1 MATSNTTDALLWYTN
16 RIIDNKET
24 GVLEGRT
31 LDELRSALDL
41 ATEEELVQ
49 LTDILFRR
57 KFNPLDYVQTPDP
70 IELQSRDREAWL
82 DAIED
87 RFRFLAA
94 DGLTVLRGRSHEFTY
109 RQALIQVCHYLKIPY
124 SKKLTTT
131 DIEAEIFLNL
141 MGRAWKK
148 LPASEKKSLTV
159 RVQRSLAQS
168 NFSEPLPV
176 HLQHNP
182 MSLLV
187 KGGSALAVSS
197 IIKPILLQQMARQLA
212 LHFAKYQVAKEAVV
226 RGGVAAAAQV
236 ESYLVLQTA
245 GRGMAL
251 NAARYGAT
259 RSVFALLGP
268 VLWGYFF
275 ADLGWR
281 AIATNYGRIIP
292 TIFALAQIRLT
303 RTECW
308 EPV

>member
-1 MATSNTTDALLWYTN
+1 M
-16 RIIDNKET
+16 
-24 GVLEGRT
+24 
-31 LDELRSALDL
+31 DELRSALEL

-70 IELQSRDREAWL
+70 IEVQSRDREAWL
-82 DAIED
+82 DAIEE

-94 DGLTVLRGRSHEFTY
+94 DGMTVLRGRSQEFTY

-197 IIKPILLQQMARQLA
+197 IIKPFLLQQMAHQLA
-212 LHFAKYQVAKEAVV
+212 IHFAKYQVAKEAVV
-226 RGGVAAAAQV
+226 RSGAVAAAQV
-236 ESYLVLQTA
+236 ESYLALQTA
-245 GRGMAL
+245 RRGMAL

-303 RTECW
+303 RAECW
-308 EPV
+308 EPA

>member
-1 MATSNTTDALLWYTN
+1 M
-16 RIIDNKET
+16 
-24 GVLEGRT
+24 
-31 LDELRSALDL
+31 DELRTALEL
-41 ATEEELVQ
+41 ATEEELQQ
-49 LTDILFRR
+49 LTEILFRR
-57 KFNPLDYVQTPDP
+57 RFNPLDYVQTPDP
-70 IELQSRDREAWL
+70 IEIQSRDHEAWL
-82 DAIED
+82 DALED

-94 DGLTVLRGRSHEFTY
+94 DGMTVLRGRTQEFTY

-124 SKKLTTT
+124 SKKLATT

-141 MGRAWKK
+141 MGRAWKR
-148 LPASEKKSLTV
+148 LPAAEKKSITV

-168 NFSEPLPV
+168 NLSEPLPV
-176 HLQHNP
+176 HIQHDP
-182 MSLLV
+182 MGLLI

-197 IIKPILLQQMARQLA
+197 LLRPIVLQQMARQFA
-212 LHFAKYQVAKEAVV
+212 IHFARYQVARETIVQ
-226 RGGVAAAAQV
+226 GGAAAAAQFQN
-236 ESYLVLQTA
+236 YLALQTA
-245 GRGMAL
+245 KQGMAL

-259 RSVFALLGP
+259 RSVFAFLGP

-303 RTECW
+303 RSECW

>member
-1 MATSNTTDALLWYTN
+1 M
-16 RIIDNKET
+16 
-24 GVLEGRT
+24 
-31 LDELRSALDL
+31 DELRSALDL

-70 IELQSRDREAWL
+70 IEVQSRDREAWL

-197 IIKPILLQQMARQLA
+197 IIKPILLQQMARHLA

-226 RGGVAAAAQV
+226 RGGVAAATQV

>member
-1 MATSNTTDALLWYTN
+1 M
-16 RIIDNKET
+16 
-24 GVLEGRT
+24 
-31 LDELRSALDL
+31 DELRSALDL

-70 IELQSRDREAWL
+70 IEVQSRDREAWL

-197 IIKPILLQQMARQLA
+197 IIKPILLQQMAHQLA

>member
-1 MATSNTTDALLWYTN
+1 M
-16 RIIDNKET
+16 
-24 GVLEGRT
+24 
-31 LDELRSALDL
+31 DELRSALEL

-70 IELQSRDREAWL
+70 LELQSRDREAWL

-141 MGRAWKK
+141 MSRAWKK

-159 RVQRSLAQS
+159 QVQRSLAQS

-197 IIKPILLQQMARQLA
+197 IIKPFLLQQMARQLA

-226 RGGVAAAAQV
+226 RGGVATAVQV
-236 ESYLVLQTA
+236 ESYLALQTA
-245 GRGMAL
+245 RQGMAL

-259 RSVFALLGP
+259 RSVFAFLGP